1 MKYQVYMIEIII
13 IFIILLNIYVKIPLN
28 LIAVLSEVLS
38 EHETHAT
45 LDNLFLYAEIDSEIP
60 DVSKPAKVQQVLM
73 NVNKTNSDP

>member
-1 MKYQVYMIEIII
+1 MS
-13 IFIILLNIYVKIPLN
+13 KIPLN

-45 LDNLFLYAEIDSEIP
+45 LDNLFYMLKSILKFLMS
-60 DVSKPAKVQQVLM
+60 VSLQKVQQVLM